1 VAQDTLRG
9 SPRFLVRGLP
19 SVSLTSL
26 LCTLVLALVA
36 LLVVY
41 PVLLLLI
48 NSFWVGPFGRETH
61 IGIDN
66 WLAAVT
72 EPALVGA
79 IWNTISLAV
88 TRQAIS
94 LSLAVCV
101 AWLIARTDLPCAQLL
116 EFGFWVAVF
125 LPSLTVL
132 VAWILLFDSFNGIVN
147 QMLRTLPFI
156 TGPVFDIYSWWGI
169 VAAHLLSG
177 TVAVQVMLLA
187 PAFRN
192 LDASLEEA
200 SLASG
205 ASSLSTLLRIVVPI
219 LGPAILVVTILS
231 TIRALE
237 SFELELILGA
247 PTRLDV
253 FSTRIFRIAQRE
265 PPEFGIATA
274 LSMAVL
280 GLMLPAIIFQQWYST
295 HRSHVTVSGKF
306 SRRLTPLGR
315 WRGPAFGLV
324 LGQVLVM
331 TVLPISMVIM
341 GTFMTR
347 FGYFTIAEPWTL
359 KHWQLAFTNPGII
372 NATINTLIVAGGKAL
387 VCMSAFTL
395 VAYIIV
401 RTQYGGR
408 KLLDALVW
416 VPSTLPGIILSLGF
430 LWMFLGTPFLRPLYG
445 TTFVLV
451 LVTALASITL
461 GTQITKASLL
471 QLGHELEEASWASGA
486 SWWHTFRRVVLPLI
500 APTVAVVGVLMFA
513 TGARA
518 TGSIALL
525 TNSSNQPLSMLQLSL
540 LSTNQYGTASVVGVL
555 LLLMTVGVALV
566 ARFAGLRLEA
576 SR

>member
-1 VAQDTLRG
+1 
-9 SPRFLVRGLP
+9 
-19 SVSLTSL
+19 
-26 LCTLVLALVA
+26 LVLALVG

-61 IGIDN
+61 VGVDN
-66 WLAAVT
+66 WVAAVT

-94 LSLAVCV
+94 LSLAICV
-101 AWLIARTDLPCAQLL
+101 AWLIARTDLPWAQWL

-147 QMLRTLPFI
+147 QMLRTLPFV

-205 ASSLSTLLRIVVPI
+205 ASSLSTLMRIVVPI

-237 SFELELILGA
+237 SFEMELILGA

-280 GLMLPAIIFQQWYST
+280 ALMLPAIVFQQWYST

-315 WRGPAFGLV
+315 WRRPVFALV
-324 LGQVLVM
+324 LGLVMVM
-331 TVLPISMVIM
+331 TVLPVSMVIM

-359 KHWQLAFTNPGII
+359 KHWQSAFTNPGVI

-395 VAYIIV
+395 LAYIIV

-471 QLGHELEEASWASGA
+471 QLGHELEEASWAAGA

-540 LSTNQYGTASVVGVL
+540 LSSNQYGTASVVGVL
-555 LLLMTVGVALV
+555 LLFMTVGVALA

>member
-1 VAQDTLRG
+1 VTA
-9 SPRFLVRGLP
+9 
-19 SVSLTSL
+19 L
-26 LCTLVLALVA
+26 LCTLVLGLVG

-41 PVLLLLI
+41 PVVLLLI

-61 IGIDN
+61 FGIDN
-66 WLAAVT
+66 WVAAVT

-88 TRQAIS
+88 TRQVIS
-94 LSLAVCV
+94 LSLAICV
-101 AWLIARTDLPCAQLL
+101 AWLIARTDLPWAHWL
-116 EFGFWVAVF
+116 EFGFWVVVF

-147 QMLRTLPFI
+147 QLLRMLPFV

-237 SFELELILGA
+237 SFEMELILGA

-315 WRGPAFGLV
+315 WRGAVFALV
-324 LGQVLVM
+324 LGLVLVM
-331 TVLPISMVIM
+331 TVLPVSMVIM

-359 KHWQLAFTNPGII
+359 KHWQLAFTNQGII
-372 NATINTLIVAGGKAL
+372 NATVNTLIVAGGKAL
-387 VCMSAFTL
+387 ICMSAFTL
-395 VAYIIV
+395 LAYIIV

-416 VPSTLPGIILSLGF
+416 LPSTLPGIILSLGF

-445 TTFVLV
+445 STFVLV

-555 LLLMTVGVALV
+555 LLFMTVGVALV